1 MNKRESTENLERGT
15 IILLKS
21 WEEHKSINQEK
32 VSLKDYERLM
42 KNICHLDDFRTS
54 EKLLN
59 NFLEFSKRHGGEKTL
74 SKDARTLHNIA
85 EWLDIHALKWG
96 EAYLAMQFY
105 LEEARMWALAGEK
118 NKEENAMKL
127 AGRMTLHFRSMRAY
141 SFYEIDFKNKDFG
154 EIQAK
159 NMKEAWEK
167 LYQPPQGELDIAL
180 ETFLKEHAIE
190 PLEKNRTEGFE
201 CDQVRNDTWPFLHA
215 VSYIEVTPFY
225 QSVLTYLMA
234 MYYQGVS
241 DGSRREFFRYVEKG
255 FPQVWEGY
263 TPAESYRE
271 LWNALSDG
279 LEEDYHKNKVKWESE
294 KYENWQEY
302 FYELVCDFSEEHLA
316 QLAKATQ
323 MPRWY
328 QQAFLRKVMHW
339 SKQNCNKSEEV
350 FFELVDQLRK
360 LLLEDQAFLDYR
372 ENRDFTRFQEKLY
385 KRNRKVAEVRVL
397 ADSEVEIRKGDKL
410 QCEVKLPKGIYQARF
425 KVQEN
430 ITLEKNVPAQAE
442 VALKA
447 LTSSE
452 VLEHYRRAKKLK
464 VKPKMVKRH
473 HITKADLRVADEKLQ
488 AKISSIILLEKGGAL
503 PFVKEDDN
511 GNGKLLVCGET
522 GTVLDP
528 GTLFLMEEMVG
539 GERFCFAY
547 EVTKKA
553 VLERKAELKLLWE
566 NGDELWN
573 WAEAEDGKVIA
584 ESFTQL
590 MPGWK
595 RVPVRLKGAQFYLK
609 KPLKTCRPIEEMFPD
624 GTVDTENENETQNR
638 YEQMLK
644 KSNRK
649 GSIRG
654 RSEENQDMPKIS
666 NLELLEYIYH
676 APADS
681 TDYYRDMKRYGKE
694 YFLNSSMFV
703 ESRLKN
709 DILDHFVRNRGVRR
723 RSLILTLIFLIYVI
737 EMEQHKTDGSWDG
750 MPLNWVIDDFETE
763 VNAVMERCGMVSF
776 NLANPYDAFLE
787 LLLHCKEPLELYREI
802 WSTETCFERKAEGD
816 FFWN

>member
-1 MNKRESTENLERGT
+1 MSKREFTENLERGT

-21 WEEHKSINQEK
+21 WEQHKSVNQEK
-32 VSLKDYERLM
+32 VSLSEYEGLM
-42 KNICHLDDFRTS
+42 KSICRTGDFRSS

-59 NFLEFSKRHGGEKTL
+59 IFLEFSKKHGGEKTP
-74 SKDARTLHNIA
+74 SEDAKTLHNIA
-85 EWLDIHALKWG
+85 EWLDTHILKWTNAPLVM
-96 EAYLAMQFY
+96 EFY
-105 LEEARMWALAGEK
+105 KEEARMWALAGKK
-118 NKEENAMKL
+118 NKEEEALQSACAM
-127 AGRMTLHFRSMRAY
+127 ALHLRSVEENSFREMH
-141 SFYEIDFKNKDFG
+141 FNEDDFG
-154 EIQAK
+154 EKKAK
-159 NMKEAWEK
+159 KMKEAWEK
-167 LYQPPQGELDIAL
+167 LYQQPQDELAFSL
-180 ETFLKEHAIE
+180 ELFLREHAIE
-190 PLEKNRTEGFE
+190 PFEKKSTAVFD
-201 CDQVRNDTWPFLHA
+201 CDQVRNNIWPFLQA
-215 VSYIEVTPFY
+215 VEKIKVIPCY
-225 QSVLTYLMA
+225 QSVLTYLMD
-234 MYYQGVS
+234 MYYQRVS
-241 DGSRREFFRYVEKG
+241 EGTRREFFLYVENG
-255 FPQVWEGY
+255 LPQEWNKFTSV
-263 TPAESYRE
+263 ESYKF
-271 LWNALSDG
+271 LWNELSDS
-279 LEEDYHKNKVKWESE
+279 LEKDYHKNKVEWAEE

-302 FYELVCDFSEEHLA
+302 FYELVCNFSEEHLV
-316 QLAKATQ
+316 QLAKATH
-323 MPRWY
+323 MIKWR
-328 QQAFLRKVMHW
+328 QQEFLQRVMHV
-339 SKQNCNKSEEV
+339 SEQNCDKSEEV

-372 ENRDFTRFQEKLY
+372 ENRDFKRFQEKLY

-410 QCEVKLPKGIYQARF
+410 QCEVKLPKGIYQAHF
-425 KVQEN
+425 KVQED

-473 HITKADLRVADEKLQ
+473 HITKADLRAADEKMQ
-488 AKISSIILLEKGGAL
+488 EKISSITLLEKGGAL

-511 GNGKLLVCGET
+511 GNGKLLVCGEA
-522 GTVLDP
+522 GTVLEP
-528 GTLFLMEEMVG
+528 GTLFLIEEMVG
-539 GERFCFAY
+539 GELFCFAY
-547 EVTKKA
+547 EVAQKA

-566 NGDELWN
+566 NGDEIWN
-573 WAEAEDGKVIA
+573 WAEAEDGKEIA

-595 RVPVRLKGAQFYLK
+595 RVPGRLKGAQFYLK
-609 KPLKTCRPIEEMFPD
+609 KPLKICGPIEEMLPD
-624 GTVDTENENETQNR
+624 GTTDTEDEVKTKDR
-638 YEQMLK
+638 YEKMLK

-681 TDYYRDMKRYGKE
+681 TDYYRDVKRYGRD
-694 YFLNSSMFV
+694 YFLNSSMFI

-723 RSLILTLIFLIYVI
+723 RSLILTLIFLVYVI

-750 MPLNWVIDDFETE
+750 MPLKWVIDDFETE

-776 NLANPYDAFLE
+776 NLDNPYDAFLE
-787 LLLHCKEPLELYREI
+787 LLLHCKEPLELYQEI
-802 WSTETCFERKAEGD
+802 WSTESCFERGV
-816 FFWN
+816 

>member
-42 KNICHLDDFRTS
+42 KSICHLDDFRTS

-59 NFLEFSKRHGGEKTL
+59 IFLEFSKKHGGEK
-74 SKDARTLHNIA
+74 SPSEDAKTLHNIA
-85 EWLDIHALKWG
+85 EWLDTHILKWTNAPLVM
-96 EAYLAMQFY
+96 EFY
-105 LEEARMWALAGEK
+105 KEEARMWALAGKK
-118 NKEENAMKL
+118 NKEEEALQSACAM
-127 AGRMTLHFRSMRAY
+127 ALHLRSVEENSFREMH
-141 SFYEIDFKNKDFG
+141 FNEDDFG
-154 EIQAK
+154 EKKAK
-159 NMKEAWEK
+159 KMKEAWEK
-167 LYQPPQGELDIAL
+167 LYQQPQDELAFSL
-180 ETFLKEHAIE
+180 ELFLREHAIE
-190 PLEKNRTEGFE
+190 PFEKKSTAVFD
-201 CDQVRNDTWPFLHA
+201 CDQVRNNIWPFLQA
-215 VSYIEVTPFY
+215 VEKIKVIPCY
-225 QSVLTYLMA
+225 QSVLTYLMD
-234 MYYQGVS
+234 MYYQRVGE
-241 DGSRREFFRYVEKG
+241 GTRREFFLYVENG
-255 FPQVWEGY
+255 LPQEWNKFTSV
-263 TPAESYRE
+263 ESYKF
-271 LWNALSDG
+271 LWNELSDS
-279 LEEDYHKNKVKWESE
+279 LEKDYHKNKVEWAEE

-302 FYELVCDFSEEHLA
+302 FYELVCDFSEEHLV
-316 QLAKATQ
+316 QLAKATH
-323 MPRWY
+323 MIKW
-328 QQAFLRKVMHW
+328 QQQEFLQRVMHV
-339 SKQNCNKSEEV
+339 SEQNCDKSEEV

-372 ENRDFTRFQEKLY
+372 ENRDFKRFQEKLY

-410 QCEVKLPKGIYQARF
+410 QCEVKLPKGIYQAHF
-425 KVQEN
+425 KVQED

-473 HITKADLRVADEKLQ
+473 HITKADLRAADEKMQ
-488 AKISSIILLEKGGAL
+488 EKISSITLLEKGGAL

-522 GTVLDP
+522 GTVLEP
-528 GTLFLMEEMVG
+528 GTLFLIEEMVG
-539 GERFCFAY
+539 EELFCFTY
-547 EVTKKA
+547 EVVQKA
-553 VLERKAELKLLWE
+553 ILERKAELKLLWE
-566 NGDELWN
+566 NGDEIWN
-573 WAEAEDGKVIA
+573 WAEAEDGKEIA

-595 RVPVRLKGAQFYLK
+595 RVPGRLKGAQFYLK
-609 KPLKTCRPIEEMFPD
+609 KPLKICGPIEEMLPD
-624 GTVDTENENETQNR
+624 GTTDTEDEVKTKDR
-638 YEQMLK
+638 YEKMLK

-681 TDYYRDMKRYGKE
+681 TDYYRDVKRYGRD
-694 YFLNSSMFV
+694 YFLNSSMFI

-750 MPLNWVIDDFETE
+750 MPLKWVIDDFETE

-776 NLANPYDAFLE
+776 NLDNPYDAFLE
-787 LLLHCKEPLELYREI
+787 LLLHCKEPLELYQEI
-802 WSTETCFERKAEGD
+802 WSTESCFDRGV
-816 FFWN
+816 